1 MSQWVEVIVIITR
14 TKMCAVEV
22 EDGLSTVEAREAA
35 EQVVIN
41 EACSDWDSISAE
53 DVLYKL
59 GIDPYDEVYKL

>member
-1 MSQWVEVIVIITR
+1 MSQWVEVLVTT
-14 TKMCAVEV
+14 TKLCVVEV

-41 EACSDWDSISAE
+41 EACFEWDSISAE